1 MKERRCLLF
10 LVLMVCA
17 ALLLTSCALEQPET
31 WALEAETASALKEEF
46 SGEFAYL
53 EEAWGQP
60 IDQIDQASF
69 SQFADAVNRAILD
82 PELTE
87 EGYRFGKLMD
97 AIALASSGSAD
108 AAVYRS
114 YGPVTGEFLGSA
126 AVGTT
131 IVEIPEK
138 SFTVE
143 EDCLPGITL
152 TGDRSWSIWA
162 SLDGPEKG
170 ALLDN
175 GMRATHCYG
184 CGILFATV
192 LRETTDSG
200 EIYYLANPNASSF
213 ASCAAV
219 TARGTLFVD
228 AGAPAYGGSSY
239 WTGRNHFEQT
249 LRSAPELYLKGL

>member
-10 LVLMVCA
+10 LLLTACA
-17 ALLLTSCALEQPET
+17 ALVLISCASEQPET
-31 WALEAETASALKEEF
+31 WDLEAETTSALKEEF
-46 SGEFAYL
+46 AGELAYL

-69 SQFADAVNRAILD
+69 SQFAHA
-82 PELTE
+82 E
-87 EGYRFGKLMD
+87 
-97 AIALASSGSAD
+97 
-108 AAVYRS
+108 VYRS

-131 IVEIPEK
+131 IAEIPEK

-152 TGDRSWSIWA
+152 TGNRNWSARA
-162 SLDGPEKG
+162 SLDGPERG

-184 CGILFATV
+184 CGILFATI
-192 LRETTDSG
+192 LRETTASG
-200 EIYYLANPNASSF
+200 EVYYLANPNASSF

-219 TARGTLFVD
+219 TAQGTLFVD
-228 AGAPAYGGSSY
+228 AGVPAYGGSSY

-249 LRSAPELYLKGL
+249 LRSDPELYLKGL

>member
-10 LVLMVCA
+10 LLLTACA
-17 ALLLTSCALEQPET
+17 ALVLISCASEQPET
-31 WALEAETASALKEEF
+31 WDLEAETTSALKEEF
-46 SGEFAYL
+46 AGELAYL

-82 PELTE
+82 PALTE
-87 EGYRFGKLMD
+87 GCRFGALMD
-97 AIALASSGSAD
+97 AIALAKARSAH
-108 AAVYRS
+108 AEVYRS

-131 IVEIPEK
+131 IAEIPEK

-152 TGDRSWSIWA
+152 TGNRNWSARA
-162 SLDGPEKG
+162 SLDGPERG

-175 GMRATHCYG
+175 GMRAMD
-184 CGILFATV
+184 A
-192 LRETTDSG
+192 
-200 EIYYLANPNASSF
+200 
-213 ASCAAV
+213 ASC
-219 TARGTLFVD
+219 LLQ
-228 AGAPAYGGSSY
+228 SC
-239 WTGRNHFEQT
+239 GRPPPRERSTILPIQT
-249 LRSAPELYLKGL
+249 LRPLPAAQRSPPRGRCLWTRVCRRMGEVATGREEITLSRRFGLTRSSI

>member
-1 MKERRCLLF
+1 MKRWRCLPL
-10 LVLMVCA
+10 LVLAVCA
-17 ALLLTSCALEQPET
+17 ALALASCASEQPET
-31 WALEAETASALKEEF
+31 WGLEAETASALKEEF
-46 SGEFAYL
+46 SREFAYL
-53 EEAWGQP
+53 EEVCGQP
-60 IDQIDQASF
+60 INQIDQASF
-69 SQFADAVNRAILD
+69 SQFADAVNQAILD
-82 PELTE
+82 PTLTE
-87 EGYRFGKLMD
+87 EGYRFGELMD

-108 AAVYRS
+108 VAVYRS

-126 AVGTT
+126 TVGT

-162 SLDGPEKG
+162 SLDGPERG

-192 LRETTDSG
+192 MQETTASG
-200 EIYYLANPNASSF
+200 EVYYLCNPNASSF

-219 TARGTLFVD
+219 TAQGTLFVD
-228 AGAPAYGGSSY
+228 AGSPAYAGSSY

-249 LRSAPELYLKGL
+249 LRSDPELYLKGL

>member
-1 MKERRCLLF
+1 MKDRRCLLF
-10 LVLMVCA
+10 LLLTACA
-17 ALLLTSCALEQPET
+17 ALVLISCASEQPET
-31 WALEAETASALKEEF
+31 WDLEAETTSALKEEF
-46 SGEFAYL
+46 AGELAYL

-69 SQFADAVNRAILD
+69 SQFADAVNRALLN

-87 EGYRFGKLMD
+87 KGYRFGELMD
-97 AIALASSGSAD
+97 AIALAASGSAD
-108 AAVYRS
+108 AVVYRS
-114 YGPVTGEFLGSA
+114 YGSVTGEFLGSVT
-126 AVGTT
+126 VGTT
-131 IVEIPEK
+131 IAEIPEK

-152 TGDRSWSIWA
+152 TGNRNWSARA
-162 SLDGPEKG
+162 SLDGPERG

-184 CGILFATV
+184 CGILFATI
-192 LRETTDSG
+192 LRETTASG
-200 EIYYLANPNASSF
+200 EVYYLANPNASSF

-219 TARGTLFVD
+219 TAQGTLFVD
-228 AGAPAYGGSSY
+228 AGVPTYGGSSY

-249 LRSAPELYLKGL
+249 LRSDPELYLKGL

>member
-1 MKERRCLLF
+1 MKRWRCLLF
-10 LVLMVCA
+10 LVLAVCA
-17 ALLLTSCALEQPET
+17 ALVLASCALEQPKT
-31 WALEAETASALKEEF
+31 WALEAEMVSALKEEF

-82 PELTE
+82 PALTE
-87 EGYRFGKLMD
+87 EGYRFGELMD
-97 AIALASSGSAD
+97 AIALAASGSAD

-152 TGDRSWSIWA
+152 TGDWSWSVRA
-162 SLDGPEKG
+162 SLDGPERG
-170 ALLDN
+170 ALLEN
-175 GMRATHCYG
+175 GMIATHCYG
-184 CGILFATV
+184 CGILFATI
-192 LRETTDSG
+192 LRETTASG
-200 EIYYLANPNASSF
+200 EVCHLANPNASSF
-213 ASCAAV
+213 ASRAAV
-219 TARGTLFVD
+219 TAQGTLFVD
-228 AGAPAYGGSSY
+228 AGVPAYGGSSY
-239 WTGRNHFEQT
+239 WTGRKHFEQT
-249 LRSAPELYLKGL
+249 LRSDPELYLKGL

>member
-10 LVLMVCA
+10 LLLTACA
-17 ALLLTSCALEQPET
+17 ALVLISCASEQPET
-31 WALEAETASALKEEF
+31 WDLEAETTSALKEEF
-46 SGEFAYL
+46 AGELAYL

-82 PELTE
+82 PALTE
-87 EGYRFGKLMD
+87 GCRFGALMD
-97 AIALASSGSAD
+97 AIALAKARSAH
-108 AAVYRS
+108 AEVYRS

-131 IVEIPEK
+131 IAEIPEK

-152 TGDRSWSIWA
+152 TGNLNWSARA
-162 SLDGPEKG
+162 SLDGPERG

-184 CGILFATV
+184 CGILFATI
-192 LRETTDSG
+192 LRETTASG
-200 EIYYLANPNASSF
+200 EVYYLANPNASSF

-219 TARGTLFVD
+219 TAQGTLFVD
-228 AGAPAYGGSSY
+228 AGVPAYGGSSY

-249 LRSAPELYLKGL
+249 LRSDPELYLKGL